1 MRKKSHIALT
11 TYLLNQLKDSGM
23 QEHKFSFYLGSI
35 LPDIK
40 PSFIYKR
47 HEYSG
52 TIEDTKKKVEELLK
66 MNITK
71 KRHGRKYYRGLGEVS
86 HYLADY
92 FTFPHNTNYD
102 EDMTAHIHY
111 ENALKHAIRE
121 HLKTIRHTPYNK
133 IQLPSQKEI
142 FDFVEKNHK
151 NFLKKK
157 SNVENDIQHIVE
169 INRQAIA
176 AIEDLRKKVKNR

>member
-11 TYLLNQLKDSGM
+11 TYLLNQMKDSGA

-92 FTFPHNTNYD
+92 FTFPHNTTYD

-121 HLKTIRHTPYNK
+121 HLKAIRYTPYNK

-176 AIEDLRKKVKNR
+176 AIEDLRKKVKKR

>member
-11 TYLLNQLKDSGM
+11 TYLLKQMKDSGM
-23 QEHKFSFYLGSI
+23 QDHKFSIYLGSI

-47 HEYSG
+47 HEYFG
-52 TIEDTKKKVEELLK
+52 TIDEVKAKVDELLK
-66 MNITK
+66 MNLAK
-71 KRHGRKYYRGLGEVS
+71 KRHRRKYYRGLGEVS

-92 FTFPHNTNYD
+92 FTFPHNKTYD

-111 ENALKHAIRE
+111 ENALKHGIRE
-121 HLKTIRHTPYNK
+121 HLKKIRHTPHNR
-133 IQLPSQKEI
+133 IELPSQKDI
-142 FDFVEKNHK
+142 FDFVEKRHDHY
-151 NFLKKK
+151 LKKK
-157 SNVENDIQHIVE
+157 SDVENDIRHIVE

-176 AIEDLRKKVKNR
+176 AIEDLRKKAKR

>member
-11 TYLLNQLKDSGM
+11 TYLLNQMKDSGM
-23 QEHKFSFYLGSI
+23 QKHKFSFYLGSI

-52 TIEDTKKKVEELLK
+52 TIEDTKRKVEELLK

-86 HYLADY
+86 H
-92 FTFPHNTNYD
+92 N
-102 EDMTAHIHY
+102 
-111 ENALKHAIRE
+111 ENG
-121 HLKTIRHTPYNK
+121 
-133 IQLPSQKEI
+133 
-142 FDFVEKNHK
+142 
-151 NFLKKK
+151 
-157 SNVENDIQHIVE
+157 
-169 INRQAIA
+169 INRTWANADDSDI
-176 AIEDLRKKVKNR
+176 LRRVTPMARVM